1 MNYQLFCRW
10 IFILIVSVYSSVS
23 FSHQLSTAY
32 LNLKVDPANP
42 QQISGQLQIRLFDL
56 ESSVGIDADQNGQ
69 LLWQEVLNRQ
79 PAISDYLAQNLLVS
93 SQQKQ
98 CFMQIKQPFQVNKHL
113 DEGYLHAN
121 LIYHCKADV
130 QFQLLSL
137 EYNAIFPQDAEH
149 KLLLNVEGFGLE
161 PSHTISAV
169 LDNNKQFVEYEP
181 SKSYASDT
189 FLTYVYQG
197 VVHILMGTD
206 HILFLV
212 VLLLGC
218 VLYRKDGRWHAQKS
232 LPPVLKNTA
241 WIVTAFTLAHS
252 ITLSATALG
261 WLSPNIGWVEIGIAL
276 SVLLTALN
284 NIWPVVVRLGW
295 ITFAFGLLHGVGFA
309 SVLSDLGLSSQHQLL
324 SILAFNLGVEFGQ
337 LGILLVVLPLLFLL
351 RNFSYYTL
359 LVLKSGSFVIGAV
372 ALNWAI
378 QRI

>member
-1 MNYQLFCRW
+1 MTYQLFRRSLL
-10 IFILIVSVYSSVS
+10 ILILSVYSSVG
-23 FSHQLSTAY
+23 FAHQLSTAY
-32 LNLKVDPANP
+32 LNLKVDPANA
-42 QQISGQLQIRLFDL
+42 QQLSGQLQIRLFDL
-56 ESSVGIDADQNGQ
+56 ERSIGIDADQNGQ
-69 LLWQEVLNRQ
+69 LVWQEVLNRQ

-113 DEGYLHAN
+113 DEGYLHVN

-137 EYNAIFPQDAEH
+137 EYNAIFPHDAEH

-161 PSHTISAV
+161 ASHTISAV

-189 FLTYVYQG
+189 FLTYLYQG
-197 VVHILMGTD
+197 VVHILMGSD

-218 VLYRKDGRWHAQKS
+218 VLYRKDGGWRAQKS

-252 ITLSATALG
+252 ITLTATALG

-276 SVLLTALN
+276 SVLITALN

-324 SILAFNLGVEFGQ
+324 SILAFNIGVELGQ

-359 LVLKSGSFVIGAV
+359 LVLKSGSFIIGAV